1 MRERKEIFCRKVQR
15 FGEGWFE
22 SLCRLDMFNFQR
34 VKVGLIQSKIT
45 LFLCVFQ
52 QKYSKF
58 WIKNIT

>member
-45 LFLCVFQ
+45 LFLCVLKKQ
-52 QKYSKF
+52 NYK
-58 WIKNIT
+58 I